1 MINEKFS
8 KAEMMLELNKEIAQL
23 RNDLDAAR
31 SGDGFYVSKERW
43 DEWQTTLSSNT
54 SMMSVKN
61 DIIQDLKKKLS
72 ELETVRD
79 LKEKQYEEA
88 MIACK
93 QKEKTMI
100 NK

>member
-8 KAEMMLELNKEIAQL
+8 KAEMMNELNKEIAKL

-31 SGDGFYVSKERW
+31 SGDGFYVSKDRW
-43 DEWQTTLSSNT
+43 EEWQTTLSNNT

-61 DIIQDLKKKLS
+61 DIIQDLKRKLG
-72 ELETVRD
+72 ELEMVRD

-88 MIACK
+88 MVACK

-100 NK
+100 HK